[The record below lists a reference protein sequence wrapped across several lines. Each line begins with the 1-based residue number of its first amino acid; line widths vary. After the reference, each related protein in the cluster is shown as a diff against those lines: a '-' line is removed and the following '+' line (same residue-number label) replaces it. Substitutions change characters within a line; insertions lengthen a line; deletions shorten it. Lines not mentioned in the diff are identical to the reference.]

1 MPTGL
6 RGTGLLASGRLERWA
21 VLRGGCSV
29 GHGVTARRDNAI
41 LEMVAGDNDRFPP
54 IKFRNGEIAR
64 LAAVGVRRALFVDDI
79 LVYFEYIFCYPKYD
93 GNKINFTSFQAIN

>member
-29 GHGVTARRDNAI
+29 GHGVIARRDSAI

-79 LVYFEYIFCYPKYD
+79 FVLLMLFVIQCTMERKLISQVFKQL
-93 GNKINFTSFQAIN
+93 K